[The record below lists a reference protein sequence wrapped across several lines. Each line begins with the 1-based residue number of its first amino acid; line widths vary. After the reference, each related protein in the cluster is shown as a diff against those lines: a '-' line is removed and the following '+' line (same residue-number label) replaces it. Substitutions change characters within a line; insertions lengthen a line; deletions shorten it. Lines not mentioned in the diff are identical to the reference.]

1 MIEENEKN
9 MENGISAGESRGTE
23 KQVKQSG
30 KVKTQS
36 GRVSTANRKYKDT
49 VFRMLFSDKG
59 RLLEL
64 YNAVAGK
71 QYDNADDLEIVTL
84 ENAVYMGMK
93 NDLAFLLSTNI
104 YLYEH
109 QSTVNPNMPLRDL
122 FYISSEY
129 SELVELKSLYS
140 SSLIKIPTPNFVVFY
155 NGDEDMDDVSEYRLS
170 DAFMTPVENP
180 ALELKVTVLNVNY
193 GRNVKLMEQ
202 CESLRE
208 YAQYV
213 AMVRK
218 YKQETGSLDDGVKL
232 AIDRC
237 ISDGI
242 LVEFLR
248 KNRSEVEMTSI
259 FEYNKEE
266 EDKKLYQAGVD
277 YGIEQGMERG
287 KTLGIELGI
296 ERGMELGVEQGIE
309 QNRKEIASALA
320 VHNMPDD
327 KIAEIIGVD
336 VETIEKWKKEA

>member
-1 MIEENEKN
+1 MSKENEKSR
-9 MENGISAGESRGTE
+9 ENGISSEENRGAV
-23 KQVKQSG
+23 KQVERSG
-30 KVKTQS
+30 NVKPQS

-49 VFRMLFSDKG
+49 VFRMLFSDRE

-71 QYDNADDLEIVTL
+71 HYDSADALEIVTL

-170 DAFMTPVENP
+170 DAFMTPIENP
-180 ALELKVTVLNVNY
+180 ALELRVTVLNVNY

-232 AIDRC
+232 AIDQC
-237 ISDGI
+237 ISNGI
-242 LVEFLR
+242 LAEFLR

-266 EDKKLYQAGVD
+266 EDKKLYQAGV
-277 YGIEQGMERG
+277 EQG
-287 KTLGIELGI
+287 IDLGI
-296 ERGMELGVEQGIE
+296 ER
-309 QNRKEIASALA
+309 NRKEIASALA
-320 VHNMPDD
+320 GQNMPDD

-336 VETIEKWKKEA
+336 VGTIEKWRHEAGR